1 MFDIGFWEV
10 LIIGVVGLVV
20 IGPERLPAVARTLGS
35 WVGKMRGFVASTRAD
50 LEKEINST
58 ELRQILDDKQG
69 EINELR
75 DILNDTRA
83 SIENSDQYVMNAIDD
98 EPVEDKAPN
107 TPVTDNRSDVSS
119 GTNKD
124 SSPNNNN
131 EKKEQHGNA

>member
-1 MFDIGFWEV
+1 MFDIGFWEM

-20 IGPERLPAVARTLGS
+20 IGPERLPAVARTIGS

-75 DILNDTRA
+75 DMLNDTRA
-83 SIENSDQYVMNAIDD
+83 SIESSDQYVMNAIDD
-98 EPVEDKAPN
+98 EPVTDKPDGN
-107 TPVTDNRSDVSS
+107 M
-119 GTNKD
+119 D
-124 SSPNNNN
+124 SSSNNDN
-131 EKKEQHGNA
+131 EKKEQHGNT

>member
-10 LIIGVVGLVV
+10 LIIAVVGLVV

-35 WVGKMRGFVASTRAD
+35 WVGKVRGFVASTRAD

-58 ELRQILDDKQG
+58 EIRQILDDKQG

-98 EPVEDKAPN
+98 ESVDGKALSEPSEDKTVNDEPS
-107 TPVTDNRSDVSS
+107 V
-119 GTNKD
+119 NKD
-124 SSPNNNN
+124 SSSDNDN
-131 EKKEQHGNA
+131 EKK

>member
-1 MFDIGFWEV
+1 MFDIGFWEM

-75 DILNDTRA
+75 DMLNDTRA
-83 SIENSDQYVMNAIDD
+83 SIESSDQYVMKAIDD
-98 EPVEDKAPN
+98 EPVTDKPDGN
-107 TPVTDNRSDVSS
+107 M
-119 GTNKD
+119 D
-124 SSPNNNN
+124 SSSNNDN
-131 EKKEQHGNA
+131 EKKEQHGNT

>member
-10 LIIGVVGLVV
+10 LIIAVVGLVV

-35 WVGKMRGFVASTRAD
+35 WVGKVRSFVASTRAD

-98 EPVEDKAPN
+98 EPVDGKTLSEPSEDKTVNDEPS
-107 TPVTDNRSDVSS
+107 V
-119 GTNKD
+119 NKD
-124 SSPNNNN
+124 SSSDYDN
-131 EKKEQHGNA
+131 EKK

>member
-1 MFDIGFWEV
+1 MFDIGFWEM

-35 WVGKMRGFVASTRAD
+35 WVGKVRGFVTATRAD

-75 DILNDTRA
+75 DMLNDTRA
-83 SIENSDQYVMNAIDD
+83 SIENTDQYVMKAIDD
-98 EPVEDKAPN
+98 EPVAEPKVDIPA
-107 TPVTDNRSDVSS
+107 TDTDGSSD
-119 GTNKD
+119 NH
-124 SSPNNNN
+124 N
-131 EKKEQHGNA
+131 EKKEQHGNP